1 MLNEKKILESVPLT
15 RSGSKVN
22 VIYFEEKPILHPC
35 LMESHSIVVCI
46 ILLTNQPNEKEK
58 CKSAVN
64 EKCLLFVFDIWLK
77 TSSDQKGSWFSVVSV
92 LKDECIYCS
101 YSVSLSLLYY
111 KTHTRRSDD
120 NTSWMTVY
128 ELRQLFFFFILLQKR
143 YQNKRHSMLPCG
155 SSLLK

>member
-64 EKCLLFVFDIWLK
+64 EKCLLFVFDI
-77 TSSDQKGSWFSVVSV
+77 
-92 LKDECIYCS
+92 
-101 YSVSLSLLYY
+101 
-111 KTHTRRSDD
+111 
-120 NTSWMTVY
+120 
-128 ELRQLFFFFILLQKR
+128 
-143 YQNKRHSMLPCG
+143 
-155 SSLLK
+155 